1 MLSKRPSNPFG
12 VKVTVDDVTMAIITY
27 YGEVYAQWL
36 WTRVAPGRA
45 INLRT
50 IYGSKGSVGND
61 GLFIQR
67 EDSVETQS
75 MNTLVSR
82 MFESLQPEEKAR

>member
-1 MLSKRPSNPFG
+1 MAMDKGGSEKGYKLK
-12 VKVTVDDVTMAIITY
+12 DD
-27 YGEVYAQWL
+27 
-36 WTRVAPGRA
+36 
-45 INLRT
+45 N
-50 IYGSKGSVGND
+50 GSKGSVGND

-67 EDSVETQS
+67 EDSVEIQS